1 MTAEEGDDGGT
12 KGGRAANIIINQ
24 RSCDVNVKLPEP
36 IWSCITRGGWKGTSW
51 RTARRVTSGS
61 GGGQWAIVRVI
72 CHAAY
77 RSTERERELTIR
89 EGWSFLLAD
98 YRWLLPVLSAICK
111 ERGFLERMTNHPFA
125 TSSLSTLPLFI
136 YVFLSSFQI
145 LFDFGYLYPI
155 LIAYKSKW

>member
-51 RTARRVTSGS
+51 RTARRVASGS

-77 RSTERERELTIR
+77 RSTE
-89 EGWSFLLAD
+89 G
-98 YRWLLPVLSAICK
+98 
-111 ERGFLERMTNHPFA
+111 ERGIDDPRGVVVPIGR
-125 TSSLSTLPLFI
+125 LSM
-136 YVFLSSFQI
+136 V
-145 LFDFGYLYPI
+145 
-155 LIAYKSKW
+155 IACTKRHM